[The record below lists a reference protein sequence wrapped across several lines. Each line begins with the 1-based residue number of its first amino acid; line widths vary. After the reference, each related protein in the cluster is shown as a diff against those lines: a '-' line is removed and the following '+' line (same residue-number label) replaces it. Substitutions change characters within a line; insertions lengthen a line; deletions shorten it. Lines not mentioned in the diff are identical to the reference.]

1 MATDGAAIR
10 WQTGILRRITPRTAR
25 VKSFFFELP
34 QPFAFLAGQHV
45 DVRLSAPDGYQAQR
59 SYSIASA
66 PETPGLLELT
76 IERLDDGE
84 VSPFFHE
91 VAAVGDEIEL
101 RGPFGGYFIWSTQD
115 GGPIVLVGG
124 GSGVVPLMSIVRHR
138 FERQSRTPMA
148 LLFSAR
154 TWDDVIYREELLALA
169 DRKDGFELVITLTRD
184 TVTRRGGDYVRRVDV
199 EMARATLARLPTAPL
214 QAYLCGS
221 NPFVEAAAQ
230 SLIDAA
236 VPKERIRIER
246 YGG

>member
-1 MATDGAAIR
+1 MATE
-10 WQTGILRRITPRTAR
+10 WQNGVIRRITPRTAR

-45 DVRLSAPDGYQAQR
+45 DVRLTAPDGYQVER

-66 PETPGLLELT
+66 PETPGWLELT
-76 IERLDDGE
+76 IERLEDGE
-84 VSPFFHE
+84 VSPFFHD

-101 RGPFGGYFIWSTQD
+101 RGPFGGYFIWSAQD
-115 GGPIVLVGG
+115 VGPVVLAGG
-124 GSGVVPLMSIVRHR
+124 GSGIVPLMCIVRHR
-138 FERQSRTPMA
+138 FERRSRTPMV

-154 TWDDVIYREELLALA
+154 TWDDIIYREELLALA
-169 DRKDGFELVITLTRD
+169 DRKNGFELAIALTREAAG
-184 TVTRRGGDYVRRVDV
+184 TSSPRIAPYARRIDAD
-199 EMARATLARLPTAPL
+199 MAREILARLPALPMH
-214 QAYLCGS
+214 AYLCGS

-230 SLIDAA
+230 SLLEAQ